1 MKKKHIDWANLP
13 FDYKKT
19 DYRFLATYK
28 NGSWDE
34 GKLIQDNEIHLHSFS
49 FSKGRQV
56 IRSFLWSR
64 LLKPTQNIAVQV
76 QRENLRFSLSLYK
89 FENPFYK

>member
-34 GKLIQDNEIHLHSFS
+34 GKLIQDNEIHLHEF
-49 FSKGRQV
+49 F
-56 IRSFLWSR
+56 
-64 LLKPTQNIAVQV
+64 
-76 QRENLRFSLSLYK
+76 
-89 FENPFYK
+89 